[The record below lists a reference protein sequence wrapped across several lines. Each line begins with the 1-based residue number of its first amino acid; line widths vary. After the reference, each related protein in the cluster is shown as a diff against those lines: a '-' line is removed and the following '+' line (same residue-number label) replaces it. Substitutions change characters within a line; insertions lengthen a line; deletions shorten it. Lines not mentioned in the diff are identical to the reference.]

1 MRRNNSYWLWITG
14 LFCLLACSQKPDDFK
29 EFLEGQEIKYPGAI
43 TKTFVK
49 PGNLRLGIGW
59 TPSPDPSV
67 TKYKIYWNNNRD
79 SVEVA
84 ATSHNPADTIYTIIN
99 NLQEYTYSFFIYSFD
114 SKGNRSIPV
123 EIRNAQVY
131 GNTYRQSLINRPIN
145 LTDPYKLLNDA
156 GSQVTLNFLQPDTTN
171 ITTHIRYI
179 NLADETKEIP
189 LLPQENSVTLNDYK
203 YGTKVAYQS
212 YYKPNSMALDTFPT
226 TVVDT
231 FPRIEFGIVKC
242 DKSLFNGVNLP
253 YDVQPYEGQT
263 GLFKLWDG
271 SEGPQGY
278 PNIYHTNGDS
288 PLPHHFTF
296 DMGKLYDSLRT
307 MEVTGRN
314 CCHNPTQYE
323 VWGIADIANA
333 ATTVPGNDP
342 NWKDNALSKGWIL
355 LQEVNRSDDGTGPY
369 TINFST
375 TTPGIR
381 YVRIRVK
388 KVASGDNNYSNLSEL
403 TFGYKK

>member
-1 MRRNNSYWLWITG
+1 MRRNNSYWLWITSLCC
-14 LFCLLACSQKPDDFK
+14 LFACSQKPDDFK
-29 EFLEGQEIKYPGAI
+29 EFLNGQEIKYPGAI
-43 TKTFVK
+43 TKTFIK
-49 PGNLRLGIGW
+49 PGNLRMGIGW
-59 TPSPDPSV
+59 APSPDPSV

-84 ATSHNPADTIYTIIN
+84 ATSHNPADTIYSIVN
-99 NLQEYTYSFFIYSFD
+99 NLQEYTYSFFVYSFD

-123 EIRNAQVY
+123 EIQNAQVY
-131 GNTYRQSLINRPIN
+131 GNTYRQSLLNRPIN
-145 LTDPYKLLNDA
+145 LTNPYKLLNDE
-156 GSQVTLNFLQPDTTN
+156 GSEITLNFLQPDSTN
-171 ITTHIRYI
+171 IITYIRYI
-179 NLADETKEIP
+179 NLADETKEVS
-189 LLPQENSVTLNDYK
+189 LLPQDNSITLNDYK

-212 YYKPNSMALDTFPT
+212 SYKPNRMALDTFPT
-226 TVVDT
+226 TIVDT

-263 GLFKLWDG
+263 GLFRLWDG

-314 CCHNPTQYE
+314 CCHNPVQYE
-323 VWGIADIANA
+323 VWGIADITNA

-342 NWKDNALSKGWIL
+342 NWKDNALAKGWVL